1 METPKKITDPKQQ
14 AYAAGCRC
22 GKHYTAM
29 AKVMQNCI
37 DCIGCKVRQTRLT
50 DQQLAWFHRQYYK
63 SYLTKKQIAHVQVQK
78 QSSNRKR
85 H

>member
-1 METPKKITDPKQQ
+1 MEKKITDPKKQ
-14 AYAAGCRC
+14 AYVVSRRC
-22 GKHYTAM
+22 GKFFTAM
-29 AKVMQNCI
+29 AVIIQNCI
-37 DCIGCKVRQTRLT
+37 DCIGCKVRQNPLT

-78 QSSNRKR
+78 PSYNRKR